1 MKGSKCFLKLLVTA
15 VEMRPLFF
23 SLSSFIERILVGLT
37 LSFTKPHMKKSV
49 HLVYVQENFHPI
61 NTAHSR
67 TSVKARY
74 QAGMCCSETLVTV
87 EWQKFLHVP
96 GKAPVILFS
105 MKKNRGY
112 NSINHIPPTPNI

>member
-1 MKGSKCFLKLLVTA
+1 MKGVQVFSKTSRDSCKNA
-15 VEMRPLFF
+15 PLIF

-67 TSVKARY
+67 TSMKARY
-74 QAGMCCSETLVTV
+74 RAGMWFLETLVTV
-87 EWQKFLHVP
+87 E
-96 GKAPVILFS
+96 
-105 MKKNRGY
+105 
-112 NSINHIPPTPNI
+112 